1 MLTFSLFEY
10 IHFFQLHFALIYFP
24 ETYRCCGAEIGDHH
38 LGYFIWTDHANLKHK
53 NAVPKSC
60 CIRNRLNKLVSL
72 RYWFLIF
79 VLQVINITDAN
90 GIDNYSNMLLFFYQE
105 WWKLRLWHFQ
115 NELKKTWWKRVHSE
129 YRIENIFEW
138 LYQHGQNNTGG
149 NKDYIVRWHSLS

>member
-1 MLTFSLFEY
+1 MLTFFEY

-79 VLQVINITDAN
+79 VLQVINIIQMRMGLIIIPTCYYFFIRNDENCGSDIFKTNLRRLDGNEFIRSIASKIYLN
-90 GIDNYSNMLLFFYQE
+90 GCISTVKIILGVIKIILFAGI
-105 WWKLRLWHFQ
+105 L
-115 NELKKTWWKRVHSE
+115 
-129 YRIENIFEW
+129 
-138 LYQHGQNNTGG
+138 
-149 NKDYIVRWHSLS
+149 